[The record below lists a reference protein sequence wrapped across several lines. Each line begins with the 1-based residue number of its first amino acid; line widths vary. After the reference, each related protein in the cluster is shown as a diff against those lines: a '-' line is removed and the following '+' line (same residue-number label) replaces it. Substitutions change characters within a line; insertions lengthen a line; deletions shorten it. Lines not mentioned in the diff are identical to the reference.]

1 MTEKYLPFPERCL
14 KHRIETNTDALVYTM
29 NEQGNGFKYE
39 KFGDMWFN
47 FSLLKKK
54 IGVLFRV
61 LESLVQTLPASLPL
75 QLFAFS

>member
-1 MTEKYLPFPERCL
+1 
-14 KHRIETNTDALVYTM
+14 M